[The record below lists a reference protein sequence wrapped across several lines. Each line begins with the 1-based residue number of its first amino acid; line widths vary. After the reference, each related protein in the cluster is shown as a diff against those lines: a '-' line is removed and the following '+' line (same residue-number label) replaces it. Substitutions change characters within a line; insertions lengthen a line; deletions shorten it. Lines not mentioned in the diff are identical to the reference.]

1 MKLAT
6 ALLERANIQNRIQ
19 ELSTRLN
26 NNSKVQDGDTPA
38 ENPKELLKEL
48 NDNFKELE
56 ELISKINHTNDITI
70 IEDNKTIADYIAR
83 RDCLKQKIAILRS
96 FLDSASEKI
105 NRYSKTE
112 IKILSTVKVSELQK
126 EIDTLSKELRIVDEK
141 IQQANWTTE
150 I

>member
-19 ELSTRLN
+19 ELSIRLN
-26 NNSKVQDGDTPA
+26 NNSKVQDGDVPS
-38 ENPKELLKEL
+38 EDPKVLLKEL

-56 ELISKINHTNDITI
+56 SLISKINHTNDITI
-70 IEDNKTIADYIAR
+70 VEKDKTIADYIAR
-83 RDCLKQKIAILRS
+83 RDCLKQKISILRS
-96 FLDSASEKI
+96 FLDNASEKV

-112 IKILSTVKVSELQK
+112 IKITSTVKVSELQK
-126 EIDTLSKELRIVDEK
+126 EIDSLSKELRLVDEK